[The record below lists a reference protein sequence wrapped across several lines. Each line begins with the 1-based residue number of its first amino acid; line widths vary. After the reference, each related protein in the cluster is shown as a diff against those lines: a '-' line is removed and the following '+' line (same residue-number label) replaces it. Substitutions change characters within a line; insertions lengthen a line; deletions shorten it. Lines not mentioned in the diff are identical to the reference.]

1 MVIPTIIE
9 KTHEGERHYD
19 IFSRLLN
26 ERIVLLTGEINDKIA
41 SLIIA
46 QLLYL
51 TAIDETKD
59 IQLYINSP
67 GGSVTAGLAIYD
79 TMRSISCDV
88 STICVGLCAS
98 MGAFLLAG
106 GKKGKRYTLENSEI
120 MIHQPLGGGQGP
132 AKDVEIMTKRLL
144 RLRDKLNQ
152 IMANNTGQPFDRIE
166 FDTDR
171 DYFLTAKEALD
182 YGIVDHIIKNKVN
195 SD

>member
-51 TAIDETKD
+51 AAIDETKD

-144 RLRDKLNQ
+144 RLKDKLNQ